1 MNAGHMDIRTV
12 TVELL
17 RAGPRHNQLVSPLTQ
32 YLGVC
37 GNAAAG
43 RVSLPYEHGDLE
55 LRLQELRYRVADQDD
70 PVRRSKLLDRTGRE
84 IAQILSAVPGVSGL
98 LNPEDEQPQTLTHLR
113 IVLSASE
120 LAMLP
125 FEASKVPMGEDS
137 MSTWLA
143 LQARAPVCITRHIRS
158 VSAEGIRWP
167 SEPRIL
173 FVAGPDTDEPLALHR
188 KALEN
193 VMAPW
198 RNADGRLGDRLVV
211 IEKATLAHIFRKV
224 AAAAAKGAPVT
235 HVHILAHGAPLDDTD
250 RHSPVGLSL
259 YDEDV
264 ISGRQLATALVAVT
278 DRSVERPVVVTLA
291 TCDSGKVSDVRT
303 TDASV
308 AHDLHDQGIPLV
320 VASQFP
326 LSVDGSVPFVERFY
340 QGQLWG
346 EHPLVS
352 LYAVRLHL
360 HSCMGPDTHDWASLV
375 VYEAFPSNL
384 TDQLEELRYWQA
396 RRAQEGALRRIEAL
410 VAKDDGGTPLRIM
423 PDGRDRYETGL
434 RDIAD
439 MSARLPTEGPYA
451 LECAGLRAAGH
462 KRIAQAAFQMAV
474 AGGAPDGESD
484 RLLAECL
491 NQLDRA
497 RTGYWSATKSFLGPS
512 SEPVRRKAN
521 LHWLLG
527 QVLSLDVVLGRP
539 LDAAFLTAARLAAE
553 IDLESPRDEERAWA
567 CVSLSEF
574 ALLRLADPNMTTAE
588 RARHAEES
596 IANASRFL
604 EMLGRGS
611 EHAATTSR
619 QFERYAEWWGNPDLQ
634 WALAKLGVPERPHWH
649 GEHGIVPTAKRIV
662 ALLRGPRRHPM
673 PTNGRRNGAVAAE
686 SRPAPANP
694 AEMPTARSARNA
706 RRSTSTFAIEMLP
719 ADNGD
724 CLWIEYGDPFR
735 PRRILIDCGAVSAA
749 RTLVSRI
756 ESIGVPSER
765 VFELFVLTHIDA
777 DHINGALPLFGN
789 ANLDARFEDIW
800 FNGWH
805 QVSQFLSV
813 KQGEDFSKLLE
824 DPARS
829 LPWNRAVTSKRDRH
843 PAPIVLPSD
852 KPPPTF
858 ELPGGLR
865 LTLLSPGAE
874 QLKRLGREW
883 RQALLELEPGKAMLG
898 RRRPPPPVAD
908 FVKFDLEALARKPV
922 TKDTSVANG
931 SSIALL
937 AEFKEH
943 AILLTGDAHADV
955 LAKSITALQQARGR
969 KNEKLKLDALKLS
982 HHGSA
987 GGTTVE
993 LLALLDCQRY
1003 LVSSNGNIFYHP
1015 DREAMARVIL
1025 NGGKRP
1031 TLYFN
1036 YRSPLNELWDA
1047 PTLKARYDYRTEY
1060 PPEGQAGLHVPLAS
1074 LNFDGHTTD

>member
-1 MNAGHMDIRTV
+1 MDIRTIA
-12 TVELL
+12 VELL

-37 GNAAAG
+37 GDAAAG

-55 LRLQELRYRVADQDD
+55 LRLAELRYCVANQDD
-70 PVRRSKLLDRTGRE
+70 RARRSKLLDRTGRE
-84 IAQILSAVPGVSGL
+84 VAQILSAIPGVSGL
-98 LNPEDEQPQTLTHLR
+98 LNPEHEQPQTLTHLR

-125 FEASKVPMGEDS
+125 FEVSKMLTGEGS

-158 VSAEGIRWP
+158 VSAEGIQWP

-188 KALEN
+188 KAL
-193 VMAPW
+193 VDAMAPW
-198 RNADGRLGDRLVV
+198 RNLDGRLGGHLVV
-211 IEKATLAHIFRKV
+211 LEKATLAHISREV
-224 AAAAAKGAPVT
+224 ASAAAKGTPFT
-235 HVHILAHGAPLDDTD
+235 HVHILAHGAPLDEAD
-250 RHSPVGLSL
+250 RYSPVGIALH
-259 YDEDV
+259 DEDV
-264 ISGRQLATALVAVT
+264 ISGRRLATALVAVT
-278 DRSVERPVVVTLA
+278 DRGANRPVVVTLA

-326 LSVDGSVPFVERFY
+326 LSVEGSVPFVERFY

-384 TDQLEELRYWQA
+384 TDQLEALRYWQA
-396 RRAQEGALRRIEAL
+396 RRAQEGELRRIEAL
-410 VAKDDGGTPLRIM
+410 VEQGDGGTPFRTM
-423 PDGRDRYETGL
+423 PNARDLYEGGL
-434 RDIAD
+434 RDFEA

-451 LECAGLRAAGH
+451 LECVGLRAAGH
-462 KRIAQAAFQMAV
+462 KRIAQVAFQMAV
-474 AGGAPDGESD
+474 AAGAPDGESD

-491 NQLDRA
+491 RRLDSARA
-497 RTGYWSATKSFLGPS
+497 GYWSATKSFLGPS
-512 SEPVRRKAN
+512 SESVRRKAN

-527 QVLSLDVVLGRP
+527 QVLSLDVVLGHH
-539 LDAAFLTAARLAAE
+539 LDTAFLTAARLAAE
-553 IDLESPRDEERAWA
+553 IDLESPRDEDRAWA

-634 WALAKLGVPERPHWH
+634 WALAKLGVPERPYWH
-649 GEHGIVPTAKRIV
+649 GEHGIVPTAKQIV
-662 ALLRGPRRHPM
+662 ALLRGPRRHALQ
-673 PTNGRRNGAVAAE
+673 TDGQRNSAVAAE
-686 SRPAPANP
+686 SPPAPATP
-694 AEMPTARSARNA
+694 AETRPATLAPNA
-706 RRSTSTFAIEMLP
+706 IRSTPIFAIEMLP

-724 CLWIEYGDPFR
+724 CLWIEYGDPSR
-735 PRRILIDCGAVSAA
+735 PRRILVDCGAVSAA
-749 RTLVSRI
+749 RTVASRI
-756 ESIGVPSER
+756 ESIGAPSER

-777 DHINGALPLFGN
+777 DHINGVLPLFAHPSLN
-789 ANLDARFEDIW
+789 ARFEDIW
-800 FNGWH
+800 FNGWR

-813 KQGEDFSKLLE
+813 KQGEDFSELLE

-829 LPWNRAVTSKRDRH
+829 LPWNRAVTLKGEKY
-843 PAPIVLPSD
+843 PAPMVVLSD
-852 KPPPTF
+852 EPPPTF

-865 LTLLSPGAE
+865 LTLLSPGAD

-883 RQALLELEPGKAMLG
+883 RQVLLELKPGKAMLG
-898 RRRPPPPVAD
+898 RRRPPPPVTD
-908 FVKFDLEALARKPV
+908 FAKFDLEALARKPV
-922 TKDTSVANG
+922 TKDTSSANG

-937 AEFKEH
+937 AEFDEH
-943 AILLTGDAHADV
+943 AILLTGDAHAEV
-955 LAKSITALQQARGR
+955 LAKSIKALQRARGR
-969 KNEKLKLDALKLS
+969 ENEKLKLDALKLS

-987 GGTTVE
+987 NATTVD
-993 LLALLDCQRY
+993 LLALLDCPRY

-1031 TLYFN
+1031 TLCFN

-1047 PTLKARYDYRTEY
+1047 PALKARYDYRTEY
-1060 PPEGQAGLHVPLAS
+1060 PPEGQAGLRVPL
-1074 LNFDGHTTD
+1074 

>member
-1 MNAGHMDIRTV
+1 MDIRTV
-12 TVELL
+12 TIELL
-17 RAGPRHNQLVSPLTQ
+17 RAGPRHNQLISPLTL

-55 LRLQELRYRVADQDD
+55 LRLQELRYRVANKDD
-70 PVRRSKLLDRTGRE
+70 PARRSKLLDRTGRE
-84 IAQILSAVPGVSGL
+84 VAQILSAIPGVSGL
-98 LNPEDEQPQTLTHLR
+98 LNPEDEQPRTLTHLR

-125 FEASKVPMGEDS
+125 FEASKVPTGEDS

-143 LQARAPVCITRHIRS
+143 LQARAPVCVTRHIRS
-158 VSAEGIRWP
+158 VSAEGVQWP
-167 SEPRIL
+167 SEPRLL

-188 KALEN
+188 KALADA
-193 VMAPW
+193 MAPW
-198 RNADGRLGDRLVV
+198 RNADGPLGDRLVV
-211 IEKATLAHIFRKV
+211 LEKATLAHISREI
-224 AAAAAKGAPVT
+224 ASAAAKGTPFT
-235 HVHILAHGAPLDDTD
+235 HVHILAHGAPLDETD
-250 RHSPVGLSL
+250 RHSPVGLAL
-259 YDEDV
+259 YDEEV

-278 DRSVERPVVVTLA
+278 DRGVKRPVVVTLA

-303 TDASV
+303 TDASI

-326 LSVDGSVPFVERFY
+326 LSVEGSVPFVERFY
-340 QGQLWG
+340 RGQLWG

-375 VYEAFPSNL
+375 VYEAFPSNF

-410 VAKDDGGTPLRIM
+410 VAQDDGGTPLRIM
-423 PDGRDRYETGL
+423 PDGRDRYEAGL
-434 RDIAD
+434 RDVEAS
-439 MSARLPTEGPYA
+439 SARLPTAGPYA

-474 AGGAPDGESD
+474 AGGAQNGESD
-484 RLLAECL
+484 RLLGECL
-491 NQLDRA
+491 NRLESARA
-497 RTGYWSATKSFLGPS
+497 GYWSATKSFLGPS

-539 LDAAFLTAARLAAE
+539 LDTAVLTAARLAAE

-567 CVSLSEF
+567 CVSLSEL

-673 PTNGRRNGAVAAE
+673 PTNGQRNSAVAAE

-694 AEMPTARSARNA
+694 AEMPTRPATSARNA
-706 RRSTSTFAIEMLP
+706 RRLTSIFAIEMLP

-724 CLWIEYGDPFR
+724 CLWIEYGDPSR
-735 PRRILIDCGAVSAA
+735 LRRILIDCGAVSAA
-749 RTLVSRI
+749 RTVASRI
-756 ESIGVPSER
+756 QSIGAPSER

-777 DHINGALPLFGN
+777 DHINGVLPLFGN

-805 QVSQFLSV
+805 QVSQFLGV

-829 LPWNRAVTSKRDRH
+829 LPWNRAVTSKGDKH

-852 KPPPTF
+852 KAPPTF
-858 ELPGGLR
+858 QLPGGLC

-898 RRRPPPPVAD
+898 RRRPPPPVTD
-908 FVKFDLEALARKPV
+908 FAKFDLEALARKPV
-922 TKDTSVANG
+922 AKDTSVANG

-937 AEFKEH
+937 AEFDEH
-943 AILLTGDAHADV
+943 AILLTGDAHAEV
-955 LAKSITALQQARGR
+955 LAKSIAALQRARGR
-969 KNEKLKLDALKLS
+969 ENEKLMLDALKLS

-987 GGTTVE
+987 NATTVQ

-1003 LVSSNGNIFYHP
+1003 LASSNGNIFYHP
-1015 DREAMARVIL
+1015 DREAIARVIL
-1025 NGGKRP
+1025 HGGKRP
-1031 TLYFN
+1031 MLCFN

-1047 PTLKARYDYRTEY
+1047 PALKALYDYRTEY
-1060 PPEGQAGLHVPLAS
+1060 PPEGRAGLRVVL
-1074 LNFDGHTTD
+1074 

>member
-1 MNAGHMDIRTV
+1 
-12 TVELL
+12 
-17 RAGPRHNQLVSPLTQ
+17 
-32 YLGVC
+32 
-37 GNAAAG
+37 
-43 RVSLPYEHGDLE
+43 
-55 LRLQELRYRVADQDD
+55 
-70 PVRRSKLLDRTGRE
+70 
-84 IAQILSAVPGVSGL
+84 L

-125 FEASKVPMGEDS
+125 FEVSKVPTGEDS

-198 RNADGRLGDRLVV
+198 RNADGRFGDRLVV
-211 IEKATLAHIFRKV
+211 IEKATLAHIFREV
-224 AAAAAKGAPVT
+224 AAAAAKGAPFT
-235 HVHILAHGAPLDDTD
+235 HVHILAHGAPLDETD

-264 ISGRQLATALVAVT
+264 ITGRQLATALVAVT
-278 DRSVERPVVVTLA
+278 DRGVKRPVVVTLA
-291 TCDSGKVSDVRT
+291 ACDSGMVSDVRT

-326 LSVDGSVPFVERFY
+326 LSVDGSVPFVELFY

-346 EHPLVS
+346 ENPLVS

-375 VYEAFPSNL
+375 AYEAFPSNL

-410 VAKDDGGTPLRIM
+410 VAQDDGGTPFRAM
-423 PDGRDRYETGL
+423 PDARDRYEAGL
-434 RDIAD
+434 RDVEA

-451 LECAGLRAAGH
+451 LECAGLRAASH

-474 AGGAPDGESD
+474 AGDAPDRESD

-491 NQLDRA
+491 DRLESA
-497 RTGYWSATKSFLGPS
+497 HAGYWSATKSFLGPS
-512 SEPVRRKAN
+512 SDPVRRKAN

-553 IDLESPRDEERAWA
+553 IDLDSRDEERAWA

-634 WALAKLGVPERPHWH
+634 WALAKLGVPERPCWH

-662 ALLRGPRRHPM
+662 ALLRGLSHRVPA
-673 PTNGRRNGAVAAE
+673 GRTGRPARGALSGTGGSASAAE
-686 SRPAPANP
+686 RKTAERQESAQEFCLQVSVLNGSRP
-694 AEMPTARSARNA
+694 
-706 RRSTSTFAIEMLP
+706 
-719 ADNGD
+719 
-724 CLWIEYGDPFR
+724 
-735 PRRILIDCGAVSAA
+735 
-749 RTLVSRI
+749 
-756 ESIGVPSER
+756 R
-765 VFELFVLTHIDA
+765 VA
-777 DHINGALPLFGN
+777 
-789 ANLDARFEDIW
+789 
-800 FNGWH
+800 
-805 QVSQFLSV
+805 S
-813 KQGEDFSKLLE
+813 
-824 DPARS
+824 
-829 LPWNRAVTSKRDRH
+829 
-843 PAPIVLPSD
+843 
-852 KPPPTF
+852 
-858 ELPGGLR
+858 
-865 LTLLSPGAE
+865 
-874 QLKRLGREW
+874 
-883 RQALLELEPGKAMLG
+883 
-898 RRRPPPPVAD
+898 
-908 FVKFDLEALARKPV
+908 
-922 TKDTSVANG
+922 
-931 SSIALL
+931 
-937 AEFKEH
+937 
-943 AILLTGDAHADV
+943 
-955 LAKSITALQQARGR
+955 RGR
-969 KNEKLKLDALKLS
+969 
-982 HHGSA
+982 
-987 GGTTVE
+987 
-993 LLALLDCQRY
+993 
-1003 LVSSNGNIFYHP
+1003 IF
-1015 DREAMARVIL
+1015 
-1025 NGGKRP
+1025 
-1031 TLYFN
+1031 
-1036 YRSPLNELWDA
+1036 
-1047 PTLKARYDYRTEY
+1047 
-1060 PPEGQAGLHVPLAS
+1060 QAA
-1074 LNFDGHTTD
+1074 

>member
-1 MNAGHMDIRTV
+1 MDIRTV

-55 LRLQELRYRVADQDD
+55 LRLQELRYRVANQDD
-70 PVRRSKLLDRTGRE
+70 PARRSKLLDRTGRE
-84 IAQILSAVPGVSGL
+84 IAQILSAIPGVSGL
-98 LNPEDEQPQTLTHLR
+98 LNPEDEQPRTLTHLR

-125 FEASKVPMGEDS
+125 FEASKVPTGEDS

-188 KALEN
+188 KALADA
-193 VMAPW
+193 MAPW
-198 RNADGRLGDRLVV
+198 RSLDGSLGDRLVV
-211 IEKATLAHIFRKV
+211 VEKATLADISREV
-224 AAAAAKGAPVT
+224 AAAAAKGAPFT

-250 RHSPVGLSL
+250 RHSPVGIALH
-259 YDEDV
+259 DEDV
-264 ISGRQLATALVAVT
+264 ISGRQLATALVAVA
-278 DRSVERPVVVTLA
+278 DRGVERPVVVTLA

-320 VASQFP
+320 VAAQFP

-375 VYEAFPSNL
+375 AYEAFPSNL
-384 TDQLEELRYWQA
+384 ANQLEELHYWQT
-396 RRAQEGALRRIEAL
+396 RRAQDDALRRVETL
-410 VAKDDGGTPLRIM
+410 VAQGDGGTPLQAM
-423 PDGRDRYETGL
+423 PNARDRYEAGL
-434 RDIAD
+434 RDVEA

-462 KRIAQAAFQMAV
+462 KRIAQTAFQMAV
-474 AGGAPDGESD
+474 VGGAPDGESD
-484 RLLAECL
+484 RLLAECF
-491 NQLDRA
+491 NHLDSARA
-497 RTGYWSATKSFLGPS
+497 GYWRATKSFLGPS

-539 LDAAFLTAARLAAE
+539 LDAALLTAARLAAE

-567 CVSLSEF
+567 YVSLSEF
-574 ALLRLADPNMTTAE
+574 ALLCLADPNMTTAE
-588 RARHAEES
+588 RARYAEGS
-596 IANASRFL
+596 IVNASRFL

-611 EHAATTSR
+611 EHAITTSR
-619 QFERYAEWWGNPDLQ
+619 QFERYVEWWGNPDLQ

-649 GEHGIVPTAKRIV
+649 GEHGIVPTAKWIV
-662 ALLRGPRRHPM
+662 ALLRGPRRPDPH
-673 PTNGRRNGAVAAE
+673 GQRKSAVAAE
-686 SRPAPANP
+686 SPPAPATP
-694 AEMPTARSARNA
+694 AETATRLATPA
-706 RRSTSTFAIEMLP
+706 PHAKASTSTFAIEMLP

-724 CLWIEYGDPFR
+724 CLWIEYGEPSR

-749 RTLVSRI
+749 RTVVSRI
-756 ESIGVPSER
+756 ESIGAPSER

-777 DHINGALPLFGN
+777 DHINGVLPLFGN
-789 ANLDARFEDIW
+789 PNLNARFEDIW
-800 FNGWH
+800 FNGWR
-805 QVSQFLSV
+805 QVSRFLSV

-829 LPWNRAVTSKRDRH
+829 LPWNRAVTPTHEKR

-852 KPPPTF
+852 ASPPTF
-858 ELPGGLR
+858 DLAGGLR
-865 LTLLSPGAE
+865 LTLLSPGAD

-883 RQALLELEPGKAMLG
+883 RQVLLELEPGKAMLG
-898 RRRPPPPVAD
+898 RRRPPPPVTD
-908 FVKFDLEALARKPV
+908 FAEFDLEELARKPV

-937 AEFKEH
+937 AEFNEH
-943 AILLTGDAHADV
+943 AILLTGDAHAEV
-955 LAKSITALQQARGR
+955 IAKSITALQRARGR
-969 KNEKLKLDALKLS
+969 ENEKLMLDALKLS

-987 GGTTVE
+987 NATTVE
-993 LLALLDCQRY
+993 LLALLDCPRY
-1003 LVSSNGNIFYHP
+1003 LVSTNGNIFYHP

-1025 NGGKRP
+1025 YGGKRP
-1031 TLYFN
+1031 TLCFN

-1047 PTLKARYDYRTEY
+1047 PALKARYDYRTEY
-1060 PPEGQAGLHVPLAS
+1060 PPEGQAGLRVPL
-1074 LNFDGHTTD
+1074 

>member
-55 LRLQELRYRVADQDD
+55 LRLQELRYRVANQDD
-70 PVRRSKLLDRTGRE
+70 RARQSKILDRTGRE
-84 IAQILSAVPGVSGL
+84 VAQILSAIPGVSGV
-98 LNPEDEQPQTLTHLR
+98 LNPEEEQPRTLTHLR

-125 FEASKVPMGEDS
+125 FEASKVPAGENS

-143 LQARAPVCITRHIRS
+143 LQARVPVCITRHIRS

-173 FVAGPDTDEPLALHR
+173 FVAGPDTDAPLVLHR
-188 KALEN
+188 NALIDA
-193 VMAPW
+193 MAPW
-198 RNADGRLGDRLVV
+198 RNLDGCLGDRLVV
-211 IEKATLAHIFRKV
+211 LEKATLAHISREV
-224 AAAAAKGAPVT
+224 AAAAARGAPFT

-250 RHSPVGLSL
+250 RYSPVGIAL

-264 ISGRQLATALVAVT
+264 ISGRQLATALVAVA
-278 DRSVERPVVVTLA
+278 DRGVERPVVVTLT

-308 AHDLHDQGIPLV
+308 AHDLHDQGVPLV

-326 LSVDGSVPFVERFY
+326 LTVDGSVPFVERFY
-340 QGQLWG
+340 HGQLWG

-360 HSCMGPDTHDWASLV
+360 HSCMAPDTHDWASLV

-384 TDQLEELRYWQA
+384 TDELEDLRYWQA
-396 RRAQEGALRRIEAL
+396 RRAQEGALRRVETLIEQG
-410 VAKDDGGTPLRIM
+410 DGGKSFRNIPNAL
-423 PDGRDRYETGL
+423 DRYEAGL
-434 RDIAD
+434 RDVDA
-439 MSARLPTEGPYA
+439 MSARLPAEGPYA

-462 KRIAQAAFQMAV
+462 KRIAQSVFQRALAA
-474 AGGAPDGESD
+474 GAQDGESD

-491 NQLDRA
+491 NRLEKA
-497 RTGYWSATKSFLGPS
+497 RTEYWSATKSFLRPS

-527 QVLSLDVVLGRP
+527 QVLSLDVVLGRR
-539 LDAAFLTAARLAAE
+539 LDERFLTAARLAAE
-553 IDLESPRDEERAWA
+553 VDLESPRDEERGWGY
-567 CVSLSEF
+567 VSLSEL
-574 ALLRLADPNMTTAE
+574 ALLRLTDPNMTAAE
-588 RARHAEES
+588 RARHAEEA
-596 IANASRFL
+596 IGNASRFL

-611 EHAATTSR
+611 EHVATTSR

-634 WALAKLGVPERPHWH
+634 WALAKLGVPERPCWH
-649 GEHGIVPTAKRIV
+649 GEHGIVPTAKQIV
-662 ALLRGPRRHPM
+662 AMLRGPRRPALQ
-673 PTNGRRNGAVAAE
+673 TNGERNSAVAAE
-686 SRPAPANP
+686 SPPAPATP
-694 AEMPTARSARNA
+694 VEMPTRLATPASRVV
-706 RRSTSTFAIEMLP
+706 RRPTSSFAIEMLP
-719 ADNGD
+719 AENGD
-724 CLWIEYGDPFR
+724 CLWIEYGEPSR
-735 PRRILIDCGAVSAA
+735 RRRILIDCGAVSAA
-749 RTLVSRI
+749 RMLASRI
-756 ESIGVPSER
+756 ESLGAPSER
-765 VFELFVLTHIDA
+765 LFELFVLTHIDA
-777 DHINGALPLFGN
+777 DHINGVLPLF
-789 ANLDARFEDIW
+789 ANPSLNVRFEDIW

-813 KQGEDFSKLLE
+813 NQGEDFSKLLE

-829 LPWNRAVTSKRDRH
+829 LPWNLAVTPKGEKY

-852 KPPPTF
+852 NPPPTF
-858 ELPGGLR
+858 KLPGGLC
-865 LTLLSPGAE
+865 LTLLSPGAD

-883 RQALLELEPGKAMLG
+883 RQVLLQLETGKAMLG
-898 RRRPPPPVAD
+898 RRRPPAPVTD
-908 FVKFDLEALARKPV
+908 FANFDLEALARSPV
-922 TKDTSVANG
+922 TKDMSVANG

-937 AEFKEH
+937 AEFDEH
-943 AILLTGDAHADV
+943 AILLTGDAHAEV
-955 LAKSITALQQARGR
+955 LVKSIKALQRARGR
-969 KNEKLKLDALKLS
+969 ENEKLKLDALKLS

-987 GGTTVE
+987 NATTVE

-1036 YRSPLNELWDA
+1036 YRSPLNELWEA
-1047 PTLKARYDYRTEY
+1047 PALKARYNYRAEY
-1060 PPEGQAGLHVPLAS
+1060 PPEGQAGLRVVL
-1074 LNFDGHTTD
+1074 

>member
-37 GNAAAG
+37 GNSAAG

-55 LRLQELRYRVADQDD
+55 LRLQELRYRVANQDD
-70 PVRRSKLLDRTGRE
+70 RARRSKLLDRTGRE
-84 IAQILSAVPGVSGL
+84 VAQILSAIPGVSGL
-98 LNPEDEQPQTLTHLR
+98 LNPEDEQPRTLTHLR

-125 FEASKVPMGEDS
+125 FEASKVPTGADS

-158 VSAEGIRWP
+158 VSAEGIQWP

-188 KALEN
+188 RALADA
-193 VMAPW
+193 MAPW
-198 RNADGRLGDRLVV
+198 RNVDGRLGDRLVV
-211 IEKATLAHIFRKV
+211 LEKATLAHICREV
-224 AAAAAKGAPVT
+224 GSAAAKGTPFT
-235 HVHILAHGAPLDDTD
+235 HVHILAHGAPLDETD
-250 RHSPVGLSL
+250 RYSPVGLAL

-264 ISGRQLATALVAVT
+264 ISGRQLATALVAVA
-278 DRSVERPVVVTLA
+278 DRGVKRPVVVTLA
-291 TCDSGKVSDVRT
+291 TCDSGKVSDVRA
-303 TDASV
+303 TDASI

-326 LSVDGSVPFVERFY
+326 LSVEGSVPFVERFY
-340 QGQLWG
+340 QRQLWG

-396 RRAQEGALRRIEAL
+396 RRAQEGALRRVEAL
-410 VAKDDGGTPLRIM
+410 VAQGDGGTPLRAM
-423 PDGRDRYETGL
+423 PDARDQYEAGL
-434 RDIAD
+434 RDVEA

-474 AGGAPDGESD
+474 AGGATDGESD

-491 NQLDRA
+491 NCLDSARA
-497 RTGYWSATKSFLGPS
+497 GYWSATKSFLGPS

-539 LDAAFLTAARLAAE
+539 LDGAVLTAARLAAE

-574 ALLRLADPNMTTAE
+574 ALLHLADPKMATAE

-596 IANASRFL
+596 IVNASRFL

-611 EHAATTSR
+611 EQAITTSR
-619 QFERYAEWWGNPDLQ
+619 QFERYAEWWGNPDLK

-673 PTNGRRNGAVAAE
+673 PTNGQRNSAVAAE

-694 AEMPTARSARNA
+694 AETPTRLATSARNA

-724 CLWIEYGDPFR
+724 CLWIEYGDPSR
-735 PRRILIDCGAVSAA
+735 PRRILIDCGAVSAV

-777 DHINGALPLFGN
+777 DHINGVLPLFGN

-805 QVSQFLSV
+805 QVSQFLGV

-829 LPWNRAVTSKRDRH
+829 LPWNRAVTSKGDKH

-852 KPPPTF
+852 KALPTF
-858 ELPGGLR
+858 QLPGGLC

-898 RRRPPPPVAD
+898 RRRPPPPVTD
-908 FVKFDLEALARKPV
+908 FDKFDLEALARKPV

-937 AEFKEH
+937 AEFDEH
-943 AILLTGDAHADV
+943 AILLTGDAHAEV
-955 LAKSITALQQARGR
+955 LAKSITALQRARGR
-969 KNEKLKLDALKLS
+969 ENEKLMLDALKLS

-987 GGTTVE
+987 NATTVQ
-993 LLALLDCQRY
+993 LLALLDCPRY

-1015 DREAMARVIL
+1015 DREAIARVIL
-1025 NGGKRP
+1025 HGGKRP
-1031 TLYFN
+1031 MLCFN

-1047 PTLKARYDYRTEY
+1047 PELKALYDYRTEY
-1060 PPEGQAGLHVPLAS
+1060 PPGGQAGLRVVI
-1074 LNFDGHTTD
+1074 

>member
-1 MNAGHMDIRTV
+1 MDIRTV

-55 LRLQELRYRVADQDD
+55 LRLQELRYRVANQDD
-70 PVRRSKLLDRTGRE
+70 RARRSKLLDRTGRE
-84 IAQILSAVPGVSGL
+84 VAQILSAIPGVSGL
-98 LNPEDEQPQTLTHLR
+98 LNPEDEQPRKLTHLR

-125 FEASKVPMGEDS
+125 FEASKVPTGEDS

-158 VSAEGIRWP
+158 VSAEGIQWP
-167 SEPRIL
+167 SEPRVL

-188 KALEN
+188 KALADA
-193 VMAPW
+193 MAPW
-198 RNADGRLGDRLVV
+198 RNVDGRLGDRLVV
-211 IEKATLAHIFRKV
+211 IEKATLAHICQEV
-224 AAAAAKGAPVT
+224 ASAAAKGMPFT
-235 HVHILAHGAPLDDTD
+235 HVHILAHGAPLDETD
-250 RHSPVGLSL
+250 QRSPVGLAL

-264 ISGRQLATALVAVT
+264 ISGRQLATALVAVA
-278 DRSVERPVVVTLA
+278 DRGVKRPVVVTLA

-303 TDASV
+303 TDASI

-340 QGQLWG
+340 QNQLWG

-384 TDQLEELRYWQA
+384 ADQLDELRYWQA
-396 RRAQEGALRRIEAL
+396 RRAQEGALRRLEAL
-410 VAKDDGGTPLRIM
+410 VAQGDGGTPLRIM
-423 PDGRDRYETGL
+423 PNARDQYEAGL
-434 RDIAD
+434 RDVDA

-462 KRIAQAAFQMAV
+462 KRVAQAAFQLAV
-474 AGGAPDGESD
+474 VGGVADGESD

-491 NQLDRA
+491 NLLESARA
-497 RTGYWSATKSFLGPS
+497 GYWSATKSFLGPS
-512 SEPVRRKAN
+512 SGPIRRRAN
-521 LHWLLG
+521 LYWLLG
-527 QVLSLDVVLGRP
+527 QVLSLDVVLGRS
-539 LDAAFLTAARLAAE
+539 LDTALLAAARLAAE
-553 IDLESPRDEERAWA
+553 IDLESSRDEERAWA
-567 CVSLSEF
+567 CASLSEF
-574 ALLRLADPNMTTAE
+574 ALLHLADPKMATAE

-596 IANASRFL
+596 IVNARRFL

-611 EHAATTSR
+611 EQAITTSR
-619 QFERYAEWWGNPDLQ
+619 QFERYAEWWGNPGLQ
-634 WALAKLGVPERPHWH
+634 WALAKLGVRERPYWH

-662 ALLRGPRRHPM
+662 ALIRGPRRPALQID
-673 PTNGRRNGAVAAE
+673 GQRNSAVAAE
-686 SRPAPANP
+686 SPPAPATP
-694 AEMPTARSARNA
+694 AETRLAIPARNA
-706 RRSTSTFAIEMLP
+706 RRSTSIFAIEMLP

-724 CLWIEYGDPFR
+724 CLWIEYGDPSR

-749 RTLVSRI
+749 RTVASRI
-756 ESIGVPSER
+756 ESIGAPSER

-777 DHINGALPLFGN
+777 DHINGVLPLFGN
-789 ANLDARFEDIW
+789 PSLNAHFEDIW

-805 QVSQFLSV
+805 QVSQFLGV

-829 LPWNRAVTSKRDRH
+829 LPWNKAVTSKGEKY
-843 PAPIVLPSD
+843 PAPMVLPSD
-852 KPPPTF
+852 EPPPTF

-865 LTLLSPGAE
+865 LTLLSPGAD

-883 RQALLELEPGKAMLG
+883 RQVLLELEPGKALLG
-898 RRRPPPPVAD
+898 RRRPPPPVTD
-908 FVKFDLEALARKPV
+908 FDKFDLEALARKPV

-937 AEFKEH
+937 AEFDEH
-943 AILLTGDAHADV
+943 AILLTGDAHAEV
-955 LAKSITALQQARGR
+955 LARSITALQRARR
-969 KNEKLKLDALKLS
+969 RENEKLKLDALKLS

-987 GGTTVE
+987 NATTVE
-993 LLALLDCQRY
+993 LLALLDCPRY

-1015 DREAMARVIL
+1015 DREAMARVIFH
-1025 NGGKRP
+1025 GGKRP
-1031 TLYFN
+1031 MLCFN

-1047 PTLKARYDYRTEY
+1047 SALKARYDYRTEY
-1060 PPEGQAGLHVPLAS
+1060 PREGRAGLRVML
-1074 LNFDGHTTD
+1074 

>member
-1 MNAGHMDIRTV
+1 MNAGHMHIRTV

-55 LRLQELRYRVADQDD
+55 LRLQELRYRVANQDD
-70 PVRRSKLLDRTGRE
+70 RARRSKLLDRTGRE
-84 IAQILSAVPGVSGL
+84 VAQILSAIPGVSGL
-98 LNPEDEQPQTLTHLR
+98 LNPEDEQPRTLTHLR

-125 FEASKVPMGEDS
+125 FEASKVPTGEDS
-137 MSTWLA
+137 TSTWLA

-158 VSAEGIRWP
+158 VSAEGIQWP

-173 FVAGPDTDEPLALHR
+173 FVAGRDTDEPLARHR
-188 KALEN
+188 KALEDA
-193 VMAPW
+193 MAPW
-198 RNADGRLGDRLVV
+198 RNLDGRLGERLVV
-211 IEKATLAHIFRKV
+211 LEQATLAHISREV
-224 AAAAAKGAPVT
+224 ASAAAKGTPFT
-235 HVHILAHGAPLDDTD
+235 HVHILAHGAPLDETD
-250 RHSPVGLSL
+250 RYSPVGVALH
-259 YDEDV
+259 EDV
-264 ISGRQLATALVAVT
+264 ISGRQFATALVAVA
-278 DRSVERPVVVTLA
+278 DCGVKRPVVVTLA

-375 VYEAFPSNL
+375 VYEAFPSDL

-396 RRAQEGALRRIEAL
+396 RRAQEGALWRVEAL
-410 VAKDDGGTPLRIM
+410 VAQGEGGTPLRVM
-423 PDGRDRYETGL
+423 ANGRGRYEAGL
-434 RDIAD
+434 RDVEA

-491 NQLDRA
+491 NRLDSARA
-497 RTGYWSATKSFLGPS
+497 GYWSATKSFLGPS

-567 CVSLSEF
+567 HVSLSEF

-588 RARHAEES
+588 RARLAEES
-596 IANASRFL
+596 IANASSFL

-634 WALAKLGVPERPHWH
+634 WALAKLGVPERPYWH
-649 GEHGIVPTAKRIV
+649 GEHGMVPTAKRIV
-662 ALLRGPRRHPM
+662 ALLRGPRRPALQ
-673 PTNGRRNGAVAAE
+673 TDGQRNSAE
-686 SRPAPANP
+686 SPPALATPAKTSTRL
-694 AEMPTARSARNA
+694 AMSAPDA
-706 RRSTSTFAIEMLP
+706 RRSTSTFAIEMLA

-724 CLWIEYGDPFR
+724 CLWIEYGDPSR

-749 RTLVSRI
+749 RTVTSRI
-756 ESIGVPSER
+756 ESIGAPSER

-777 DHINGALPLFGN
+777 DHINGVLPLFGDP
-789 ANLDARFEDIW
+789 NLNARFEDIW

-805 QVSQFLSV
+805 QVSQFLGV

-829 LPWNRAVTSKRDRH
+829 LPWNRAVTSEHAKQ
-843 PAPIVLPSD
+843 PAPMVLPSD
-852 KPPPTF
+852 EPPPTF
-858 ELPGGLR
+858 DLAGGLR
-865 LTLLSPGAE
+865 LTLLSPGAD

-883 RQALLELEPGKAMLG
+883 RQVLLELEPGKAMLG
-898 RRRPPPPVAD
+898 RKRPPPPVTD
-908 FVKFDLEALARKPV
+908 FANFDLEALARKPV
-922 TKDTSVANG
+922 KKDASVANG

-937 AEFKEH
+937 AEFNEH
-943 AILLTGDAHADV
+943 AILLTGDAHAEV
-955 LAKSITALQQARGR
+955 LAKSITVLQQARGR
-969 KNEKLKLDALKLS
+969 ENEKLKLDALKLS

-987 GGTTVE
+987 NATTVE
-993 LLALLDCQRY
+993 LLSLLDCPRY

-1025 NGGKRP
+1025 HGGRRP
-1031 TLYFN
+1031 MLCFN

-1047 PTLKARYDYRTEY
+1047 PALKARYDYRTEY
-1060 PPEGQAGLHVPLAS
+1060 PPEGQTGLRVVL
-1074 LNFDGHTTD
+1074 

>member
-55 LRLQELRYRVADQDD
+55 LRLQELRYRVANQDD
-70 PVRRSKLLDRTGRE
+70 PARRSKLLDRTGRE
-84 IAQILSAVPGVSGL
+84 VAQILSDIPGVSGL
-98 LNPEDEQPQTLTHLR
+98 LNPEDEQPRTLTHLR

-125 FEASKVPMGEDS
+125 FEASKVPTGEDS

-158 VSAEGIRWP
+158 VSAEGVQWP
-167 SEPRIL
+167 SEPRLL

-188 KALEN
+188 KALADA
-193 VMAPW
+193 MAPW
-198 RNADGRLGDRLVV
+198 RNADGLLGDRLVV
-211 IEKATLAHIFRKV
+211 LEKATLAHISREV
-224 AAAAAKGAPVT
+224 ASAAAKGTPFT
-235 HVHILAHGAPLDDTD
+235 HVHILAHGAPLDETD
-250 RHSPVGLSL
+250 RHSPVGLAL

-278 DRSVERPVVVTLA
+278 DRGVKRPVVVTLA

-320 VASQFP
+320 IASQFP

-346 EHPLVS
+346 DHPLVS

-384 TDQLEELRYWQA
+384 ADQLEELRYWQA
-396 RRAQEGALRRIEAL
+396 RRAQEGALRRLEAL
-410 VAKDDGGTPLRIM
+410 VAQDDGGTPLRVM
-423 PDGRDRYETGL
+423 PDARDRYEAGL
-434 RDIAD
+434 RDVEA

-474 AGGAPDGESD
+474 AGGATDGESD

-491 NQLDRA
+491 NRLESARA
-497 RTGYWSATKSFLGPS
+497 GYWSATKSFLGPS

-539 LDAAFLTAARLAAE
+539 LDAALLTAARLAAE

-567 CVSLSEF
+567 YASLSEF
-574 ALLRLADPNMTTAE
+574 ALLHLADPKMATAE

-596 IANASRFL
+596 IVNASRFL

-611 EHAATTSR
+611 EQAITTSR
-619 QFERYAEWWGNPDLQ
+619 QFERYAEWWGNPHLQ
-634 WALAKLGVPERPHWH
+634 WALAKLGAPERPHWL
-649 GEHGIVPTAKRIV
+649 GEHRLVPTAKRIV
-662 ALLRGPRRHPM
+662 ALLRGPRRLASQ
-673 PTNGRRNGAVAAE
+673 TDGQRNSAVAAKSPPVPATPAE
-686 SRPAPANP
+686 TRLATPAP
-694 AEMPTARSARNA
+694 SA
-706 RRSTSTFAIEMLP
+706 RRSTSIFAIEMLP

-724 CLWIEYGDPFR
+724 CLWIEYGDPSR

-749 RTLVSRI
+749 RTVASRI
-756 ESIGVPSER
+756 ELIGAPSER

-777 DHINGALPLFGN
+777 DHINGVLPLFGN
-789 ANLDARFEDIW
+789 PSLNAHFEDIW

-805 QVSQFLSV
+805 QVSQFLGV
-813 KQGEDFSKLLE
+813 KQGEEFSKLLE

-829 LPWNRAVTSKRDRH
+829 LPWNRAVTSKGEKY
-843 PAPIVLPSD
+843 PAPMVLPSD

-865 LTLLSPGAE
+865 LTLLSPGAD

-883 RQALLELEPGKAMLG
+883 RQVLLELEPGKAMLG
-898 RRRPPPPVAD
+898 RKRPPPPVTD
-908 FVKFDLEALARKPV
+908 FAKFDLETLARKAV

-937 AEFKEH
+937 AEFDEH
-943 AILLTGDAHADV
+943 AIVLTGDAHADV

-982 HHGSA
+982 HHGSVN
-987 GGTTVE
+987 GTTGE
-993 LLALLDCQRY
+993 LLALLECQRY

-1031 TLYFN
+1031 TLCFN

-1047 PTLKARYDYRTEY
+1047 PALKARHDYRTEY
-1060 PPEGQAGLHVPLAS
+1060 PPEGQAGLRVVL
-1074 LNFDGHTTD
+1074 

>member
-1 MNAGHMDIRTV
+1 MDIRTV
-12 TVELL
+12 TIELL
-17 RAGPRHNQLVSPLTQ
+17 RAGPRHNQLISPLTL

-55 LRLQELRYRVADQDD
+55 LRLQELRYRVANKDD
-70 PVRRSKLLDRTGRE
+70 PARRSKLLDRTGRE
-84 IAQILSAVPGVSGL
+84 VAQILSAIPGVSGL
-98 LNPEDEQPQTLTHLR
+98 LNPEDEQPRTLTHLR

-125 FEASKVPMGEDS
+125 FEASKVPTGEDS
-137 MSTWLA
+137 MSTWLT

-158 VSAEGIRWP
+158 VSTEGVQWP
-167 SEPRIL
+167 SEPRLL

-188 KALEN
+188 KALADA
-193 VMAPW
+193 MAPW
-198 RNADGRLGDRLVV
+198 RNADGPLGDRLVV
-211 IEKATLAHIFRKV
+211 LEKATLAHISREI
-224 AAAAAKGAPVT
+224 ASAAAKGTPFT
-235 HVHILAHGAPLDDTD
+235 HVHILAHGAPLDETD
-250 RHSPVGLSL
+250 RHSPVGLAL
-259 YDEDV
+259 YDEEV

-278 DRSVERPVVVTLA
+278 DRGVKRPVVVTLA

-303 TDASV
+303 TDASI

-326 LSVDGSVPFVERFY
+326 LSVEGSVPFVERFY
-340 QGQLWG
+340 RGQLWG

-375 VYEAFPSNL
+375 VYEAFPSNF

-410 VAKDDGGTPLRIM
+410 VAQDDGGTPLRIM
-423 PDGRDRYETGL
+423 PDGRDRYEAGL
-434 RDIAD
+434 RDVEAS
-439 MSARLPTEGPYA
+439 SARLPTAGPYA

-474 AGGAPDGESD
+474 AGGAQNGESD
-484 RLLAECL
+484 RLLGECL
-491 NQLDRA
+491 NRLESARA
-497 RTGYWSATKSFLGPS
+497 GYWSATKSFLGPS

-539 LDAAFLTAARLAAE
+539 LDTAVLTAARLAAE

-567 CVSLSEF
+567 CVSLSEL

-673 PTNGRRNGAVAAE
+673 PTNGQRNSAVAAE

-694 AEMPTARSARNA
+694 AEMPTRPATSARNA
-706 RRSTSTFAIEMLP
+706 RRLTSIFAIEMLP

-724 CLWIEYGDPFR
+724 CLWIEYGDPSR
-735 PRRILIDCGAVSAA
+735 LRRILIDCGAVSAA
-749 RTLVSRI
+749 RTVASRI
-756 ESIGVPSER
+756 QSIGAPSER

-777 DHINGALPLFGN
+777 DHINGVLPLFGN

-805 QVSQFLSV
+805 QVSQFLGV

-829 LPWNRAVTSKRDRH
+829 LPWNRAVTSKGDKH

-852 KPPPTF
+852 KAPPTF
-858 ELPGGLR
+858 QLPGGLC

-898 RRRPPPPVAD
+898 RRRPPPPVTD
-908 FVKFDLEALARKPV
+908 FAKFDLEALARKPV
-922 TKDTSVANG
+922 AKDTSVANG

-937 AEFKEH
+937 AEFDEH
-943 AILLTGDAHADV
+943 AILLTGDAHAEV
-955 LAKSITALQQARGR
+955 LAKSIAALQRARGR
-969 KNEKLKLDALKLS
+969 ENEKLMLDALKLS

-987 GGTTVE
+987 NATTVQ

-1003 LVSSNGNIFYHP
+1003 LASSNGNIFYHP
-1015 DREAMARVIL
+1015 DREAIARVIL
-1025 NGGKRP
+1025 HGGKRP
-1031 TLYFN
+1031 MLCFN

-1047 PTLKARYDYRTEY
+1047 PALKALYDYRTEY
-1060 PPEGQAGLHVPLAS
+1060 PPEGRAGLRVVL
-1074 LNFDGHTTD
+1074 

>member
-17 RAGPRHNQLVSPLTQ
+17 RAGPRHNQLISPLTL

-55 LRLQELRYRVADQDD
+55 LRLQELRYRVANQDD
-70 PVRRSKLLDRTGRE
+70 PARRSKLLDRTGRE
-84 IAQILSAVPGVSGL
+84 VAQILSGIPGVSGL
-98 LNPEDEQPQTLTHLR
+98 LNPEDEQPRTLTHLR

-125 FEASKVPMGEDS
+125 FEASKVPTGEDS

-158 VSAEGIRWP
+158 VSAEGIQWP

-188 KALEN
+188 KALGDA
-193 VMAPW
+193 MAPW
-198 RNADGRLGDRLVV
+198 RDVDGLLGDRLVV
-211 IEKATLAHIFRKV
+211 LEKATLAHISREV
-224 AAAAAKGAPVT
+224 ASAAAKGAPFT
-235 HVHILAHGAPLDDTD
+235 HVHILAHGAQLDETD
-250 RHSPVGLSL
+250 RYSPVGLAL
-259 YDEDV
+259 YDKDV
-264 ISGRQLATALVAVT
+264 ISGRQLATALVAVA
-278 DRSVERPVVVTLA
+278 DRGVKRPVVVTLA

-340 QGQLWG
+340 QGHLWG

-384 TDQLEELRYWQA
+384 ADQLEELRYWQA
-396 RRAQEGALRRIEAL
+396 RRAQEGALRRLEAL
-410 VAKDDGGTPLRIM
+410 VAQGDGGTPLRAM
-423 PDGRDRYETGL
+423 PNARDQYEAGL
-434 RDIAD
+434 RDVEA

-451 LECAGLRAAGH
+451 LECTGLRAAGH

-474 AGGAPDGESD
+474 AGGSTDEESD

-491 NQLDRA
+491 NRLDSARA
-497 RTGYWSATKSFLGPS
+497 GYWSATKSFMGPS
-512 SEPVRRKAN
+512 SEPARRKAN

-527 QVLSLDVVLGRP
+527 QVLSLDVVLGRL
-539 LDAAFLTAARLAAE
+539 LDTALLAAARLAAE

-574 ALLRLADPNMTTAE
+574 ALLNLADPKMATAE

-596 IANASRFL
+596 IVNARRFL

-611 EHAATTSR
+611 EQAITTSR

-634 WALAKLGVPERPHWH
+634 WALAKLGVPERPDWH

-662 ALLRGPRRHPM
+662 ALLRGSRRLASQ
-673 PTNGRRNGAVAAE
+673 TDGQRNSAVAAE
-686 SRPAPANP
+686 SPPAPAIP
-694 AEMPTARSARNA
+694 AETRLATPAPNA
-706 RRSTSTFAIEMLP
+706 RRSTSIFAIEMLP

-724 CLWIEYGDPFR
+724 CLWIEYGDPSR

-749 RTLVSRI
+749 RTVASRI
-756 ESIGVPSER
+756 ESIGAPSER

-777 DHINGALPLFGN
+777 DHINGVLPLFSNPSLN
-789 ANLDARFEDIW
+789 AHFEDIW

-829 LPWNRAVTSKRDRH
+829 LPWNRAVTSKGEKY
-843 PAPIVLPSD
+843 PAPMVLPSD

-865 LTLLSPGAE
+865 LTLLSPGAD

-883 RQALLELEPGKAMLG
+883 RQVLLELEPGKAMLG
-898 RRRPPPPVAD
+898 RKRPPPPVTD
-908 FVKFDLEALARKPV
+908 FAKFDLEALARKAV

-937 AEFKEH
+937 AEFDER

-955 LAKSITALQQARGR
+955 LAKSITSLQQARGR
-969 KNEKLKLDALKLS
+969 KNEKLKLDAVKLS

-987 GGTTVE
+987 NGTTGE
-993 LLALLDCQRY
+993 LLVLLDCQRY
-1003 LVSSNGNIFYHP
+1003 FVSSNGNIFYHP

-1025 NGGKRP
+1025 HGGNRP
-1031 TLYFN
+1031 MLCFN

-1047 PTLKARYDYRTEY
+1047 PALKALYDYRTEY
-1060 PPEGQAGLHVPLAS
+1060 PPEGQAGLRVVL
-1074 LNFDGHTTD
+1074 